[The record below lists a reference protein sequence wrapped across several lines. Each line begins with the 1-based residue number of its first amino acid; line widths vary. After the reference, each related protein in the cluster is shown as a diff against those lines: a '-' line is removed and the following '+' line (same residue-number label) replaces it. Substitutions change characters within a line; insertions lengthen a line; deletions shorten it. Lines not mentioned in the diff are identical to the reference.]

1 MAGYLLSA
9 RPSSQYSNLVLL
21 RHRPRS
27 ISLWQARP
35 QRHGFQEYRL
45 TDPRPLRMGMGSAS
59 ERFCFSCKKN

>member
-27 ISLWQARP
+27 ISPCEEGGGNLAKRISSGTAEPCHREKTVAEAR
-35 QRHGFQEYRL
+35 RAR
-45 TDPRPLRMGMGSAS
+45 A
-59 ERFCFSCKKN
+59 